1 VLCALA
7 RRLMTTI
14 APIREKSKRRA
25 GIFFTGM
32 ALYCMFFGAGN
43 LIFPLLIGK
52 SAGSQTPAALFGL
65 TISAVAFP
73 LLGLI
78 SMMLYG
84 GSLHRFLERLGKGP
98 AFCLLLVLQITQGPL
113 CMSRLFTLMH
123 ASIKGYF
130 PWATLPVASILIA
143 SLSFILVYRPQRLI
157 ALLGVILTPVFLL
170 SLGILVVVGIAAAP
184 PIPQV
189 PEGAAFHFMQGIR
202 GGYLT
207 MDLISALLFAT
218 MVVPHFAAKMD
229 GESSTDEGSI
239 RRKMTGASLV
249 AAGLLTISYVGLA
262 WLSAHHSP
270 TLPPVVP
277 EDLLQAISIK
287 ILGRSGGIIAAATV
301 FLACLTTAISLAAV
315 FSNYL
320 RQDLF
325 KSRISSTA
333 SLALTLGITAAITN
347 LGFSGILRIMGPI
360 LEILYP
366 GLIVLCLLNIAF
378 AFYQVKPLKVPVFVA
393 FILSVGGFCFG

>member
-1 VLCALA
+1 MA
-7 RRLMTTI
+7 TT
-14 APIREKSKRRA
+14 ATIREKPPKKLKERA

-43 LIFPLLIGK
+43 LIFPLLVGK
-52 SAGSQTPAALFGL
+52 SAGSQTPAALVGF

-78 SMMLYG
+78 SMMFYR

-98 AFCLLLVLQITQGPL
+98 AFCLLFVLQIAQGPL

-123 ASIKGYF
+123 ASVKSYF
-130 PWATLPVASILIA
+130 PWATLPVASVLIA
-143 SLSFILVYRPQRLI
+143 ALSFILVYRPQRLV
-157 ALLGVILTPVFLL
+157 ALLGVILTPLFLL
-170 SLGILVVVGIAAAP
+170 SLGILVAVGIAVAP
-184 PIPQV
+184 PAPQV
-189 PEGAAFHFMQGIR
+189 PDAAAFHFMQGLR
-202 GGYLT
+202 GGYMT

-218 MVVPHFAAKMD
+218 MVVPHLAGV
-229 GESSTDEGSI
+229 GEEASSEQLM

-249 AAGLLTISYVGLA
+249 AAGLLALSYIGLT
-262 WLSAHHSP
+262 WLSAFHSASFP
-270 TLPPVVP
+270 HALP

-287 ILGRSGGIIAAATV
+287 VLGPWGGVIAAATV

-320 RQDLF
+320 RQDLLRG
-325 KSRISSTA
+325 RISPTA
-333 SLALTLGITAAITN
+333 SLALTLGVTAAVTN

-366 GLIVLCLLNIAF
+366 ALIVLCLLNIAT
-378 AFYQVKPLKVPVFVA
+378 AFYQVKPVRAPVFVA
-393 FILSVGGFCFG
+393 LALGIAGFCLR

>member
-1 VLCALA
+1 MA
-7 RRLMTTI
+7 TTTT
-14 APIREKSKRRA
+14 IREKPRKKLKERA

-43 LIFPLLIGK
+43 LIFPLLVGK
-52 SAGSQTPAALFGL
+52 SAGSQTPAALFGF

-78 SMMLYG
+78 SMMFYQ

-98 AFCLLLVLQITQGPL
+98 AFCLLLVLQIAQGPL

-130 PWATLPVASILIA
+130 SWATLPVASVFIA
-143 SLSFILVYRPQRLI
+143 ALSFILVYRPQRLI
-157 ALLGVILTPVFLL
+157 ALLGVILTPIFLL
-170 SLGILVVVGIAAAP
+170 SLGILVVVGIVAAP
-184 PIPQV
+184 PVPQV
-189 PEGAAFHFMQGIR
+189 PDGAAFHFMQGLR
-202 GGYLT
+202 GGYMT

-218 MVVPHFAAKMD
+218 MVVPHLAAGMGAD
-229 GESSTDEGSI
+229 ASTEQLV
-239 RRKMTGASLV
+239 RRNMTGASLV
-249 AAGLLTISYVGLA
+249 AAGLLAISYIGLT
-262 WLSAHHSP
+262 WLSAYHSAK
-270 TLPPVVP
+270 LPHVQP

-287 ILGRSGGIIAAATV
+287 ILGPWGGIIAAATV

-315 FSNYL
+315 FSSYL

-325 KSRISSTA
+325 RGRISPTA
-333 SLALTLGITAAITN
+333 SLALTLGVTAAITN

-366 GLIVLCLLNIAF
+366 GLIVLCLLNIAY
-378 AFYQVKPLKVPVFVA
+378 AFYQVKPIRAPVFVA
-393 FILSVGGFCFG
+393 LALGVVGFCFR